1 MSNYKNLAST
11 VLENS
16 GQTTDTSI
24 TMPSTTAA
32 LFPTPPFYATIM
44 PTNSGLAN
52 GSNSEIVEVTAATT
66 SGANTI
72 FSISRA
78 QRGTSAISWD
88 ANEAILS
95 HAIYTQDMPFID
107 DVLSTP
113 SSVAYVATDNI
124 QTSAVTT
131 PKIADGAVTS
141 DKIDWATHTYSTTE
155 KVVGTDTD
163 GKTIYERTWVASSVS
178 FAAATNNSFNLVAS
192 TEPTVPKEIVDA
204 FGHVA
209 GIQYSGGPVIQ
220 YGLGAIRISSGSVT
234 WATNVLFSSAGS
246 LQLSVYS
253 QIATPGSGYY
263 RITVQYK
270 Y

>member
-16 GQTTDTSI
+16 GLTTDTSI

-141 DKIDWATHTYSTTE
+141 DKIDWTTTGFSDNGVSIQIFGNLVIGAITFNPSPAISMQQLDGNPYLITTLPVKPISNVFFPVWAMNSSNGAVGHNLFVLIDSSNGRVYLRNFSSTT
-155 KVVGTDTD
+155 VG
-163 GKTIYERTWVASSVS
+163 VASLRTGFV
-178 FAAATNNSFNLVAS
+178 FLAS
-192 TEPTVPKEIVDA
+192 
-204 FGHVA
+204 
-209 GIQYSGGPVIQ
+209 
-220 YGLGAIRISSGSVT
+220 
-234 WATNVLFSSAGS
+234 
-246 LQLSVYS
+246 
-253 QIATPGSGYY
+253 
-263 RITVQYK
+263 
-270 Y
+270 

>member
-16 GQTTDTSI
+16 GLTTDTSI

-107 DVLSTP
+107 NVLSTP

-124 QTSAVTT
+124 QTGAITT

-141 DKIDWATHTYSTTE
+141 DKIDFATLTFPATLTVGDGTSTT
-155 KVVGTDTD
+155 VNVNAIDLGNNIYLLSGTFNGSTT
-163 GKTIYERTWVASSVS
+163 TIPSSQRINVKLQFAS
-178 FAAATNNSFNLVAS
+178 
-192 TEPTVPKEIVDA
+192 
-204 FGHVA
+204 G
-209 GIQYSGGPVIQ
+209 
-220 YGLGAIRISSGSVT
+220 
-234 WATNVLFSSAGS
+234 LFSSCLGG
-246 LQLSVYS
+246 
-253 QIATPGSGYY
+253 IAVAYQNGQSSSYTTYARVIPVSGNVDCYAAAASGAS
-263 RITVQYK
+263 TVCWLHYMAICILASS
-270 Y
+270 

>member
-1 MSNYKNLAST
+1 MSNYKNLASI

-24 TMPSTTAA
+24 TVPSTTAA

-141 DKIDWATHTYSTTE
+141 DKIDWTTIKVGSE
-155 KVVGTDTD
+155 RVVGYLDSTSQP
-163 GKTIYERTWVASSVS
+163 IYEQTFSGSISVTS
-178 FAAATNNSFNLVAS
+178 PNV
-192 TEPTVPKEIVDA
+192 
-204 FGHVA
+204 
-209 GIQYSGGPVIQ
+209 
-220 YGLGAIRISSGSVT
+220 SSGVNLISGVSRLLDAYGYVQRNNIQFPLPYVNTTAFTSTPVT
-234 WATNVLFSSAGS
+234 FDEFCRIYRDASGVVILNLLSLSTRAYDYVIVLRYTKSS
-246 LQLSVYS
+246 
-253 QIATPGSGYY
+253 
-263 RITVQYK
+263 
-270 Y
+270 

>member
-24 TMPSTTAA
+24 TMPSTTAS

-52 GSNSEIVEVTAATT
+52 GSNSEIVEVTTATT

-107 DVLSTP
+107 SVLSTP

-141 DKIDWATHTYSTTE
+141 DKIDWTTLE
-155 KVVGTDTD
+155 TIDLTDYAGTAVT
-163 GKTIYERTWVASSVS
+163 GITRAHLFKFGRICTLNITVNMSAYTAGNFAYVLRGLPSS
-178 FAAATNNSFNLVAS
+178 
-192 TEPTVPKEIVDA
+192 IR
-204 FGHVA
+204 
-209 GIQYSGGPVIQ
+209 PVENFDVFVI
-220 YGLGAIRISSGSVT
+220 G
-234 WATNVLFSSAGS
+234 
-246 LQLSVYS
+246 
-253 QIATPGSGYY
+253 GSGYTAMRGLINTGGELAIIGGTSY
-263 RITVQYK
+263 ASGSTYNISGTYITS
-270 Y
+270 